1 MLSEQSEILYI
12 SANALADFQI
22 VLPLNVSE
30 LVDEV
35 FVSIVIINRTQSI
48 ISWFH
53 ALQHVKQLD
62 SNMSAIPVYIRH
74 IYMWALQFFI
84 LERYICVWDP
94 EHSLV

>member
-48 ISWFH
+48 IS
-53 ALQHVKQLD
+53 
-62 SNMSAIPVYIRH
+62 
-74 IYMWALQFFI
+74 
-84 LERYICVWDP
+84 
-94 EHSLV
+94 